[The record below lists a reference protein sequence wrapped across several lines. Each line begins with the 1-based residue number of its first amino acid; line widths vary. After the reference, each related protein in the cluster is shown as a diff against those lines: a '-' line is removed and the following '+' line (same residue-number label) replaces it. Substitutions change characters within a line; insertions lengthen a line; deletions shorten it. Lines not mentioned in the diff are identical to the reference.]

1 MQIFKRVF
9 LSFMALIL
17 LWIGGFC
24 VFAASAIMAT
34 PQSEEETTD
43 AIVVLTG
50 GKNRIQEGL
59 SLFAQGRALHLFIS
73 GVHEDVKKYEI
84 LALWDGDHALPPC
97 CVSLGYEAT
106 TTTQN
111 AAETRKWIQKQD
123 YSSIRLVT
131 GDYHMMRSLMEMHH
145 ALPGV
150 DIYAHPVHQTDFT
163 IDTLHYWELLFSE
176 YHKCMYRWLQ
186 LLFTPRIE
194 LLNFSELAK

>member
-1 MQIFKRVF
+1 
-9 LSFMALIL
+9 MALIL

-131 GDYHMMRSLMEMHH
+131 GDYHMMRSITNRL
-145 ALPGV
+145 LCKSVQP
-150 DIYAHPVHQTDFT
+150 IHPRRHIQRKTHGKT
-163 IDTLHYWELLFSE
+163 WKS
-176 YHKCMYRWLQ
+176 KQ
-186 LLFTPRIE
+186 P
-194 LLNFSELAK
+194 A